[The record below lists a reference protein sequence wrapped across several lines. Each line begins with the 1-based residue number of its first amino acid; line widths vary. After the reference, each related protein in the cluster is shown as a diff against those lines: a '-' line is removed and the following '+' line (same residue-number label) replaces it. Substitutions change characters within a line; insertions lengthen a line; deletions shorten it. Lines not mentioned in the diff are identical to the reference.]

1 MFSIRDTVVS
11 MTKKKKKKPWL
22 QESNEDPWEDG
33 EKAGYQQS
41 ISVVETLKF

>member
-11 MTKKKKKKPWL
+11 MTKKKWPWL
-22 QESNEDPWEDG
+22 QGSNEDPWEDG

-41 ISVVETLKF
+41 ISMVETLKF